1 MQLLEKNYVPLVRI
15 HAVKEQNLPYGK
27 RQLNTTQE
35 VVEFSGQILEDADRE
50 YVLVLSVDTKCAP
63 VGIEVA
69 SIGTLNQALI
79 EPREIFKHAILSNAL
94 GIFIIHNHPSG
105 DVTPSTEN
113 RLVTERLENAGKILG
128 IKVLDHIIL
137 GEYGKF
143 YSLEEEKRREMEL
156 CQQM

>member
-1 MQLLEKNYVPLVRI
+1 MFKFILYLLPL
-15 HAVKEQNLPYGK
+15 
-27 RQLNTTQE
+27 
-35 VVEFSGQILEDADRE
+35 
-50 YVLVLSVDTKCAP
+50 C
-63 VGIEVA
+63 
-69 SIGTLNQALI
+69 
-79 EPREIFKHAILSNAL
+79 FKL
-94 GIFIIHNHPSG
+94 NHPSG

-137 GEYGKF
+137 GEYGTF

>member
-35 VVEFSGQILEDADRE
+35 VVEFSGQLLKDADRE

-63 VGIEVA
+63 VGIEVV

-79 EPREIFKHAILSNAL
+79 EPREIFKHAVLSNAL
-94 GIFIIHNHPSG
+94 GVFIIHNHPSG
-105 DVTPSTEN
+105 DVTPSTED

-137 GEYGKF
+137 GEYGTF
-143 YSLEEEKRREMEL
+143 YSLAEEKRREMEL